1 MTPEL
6 FGMLKALA
14 GGSTLALVLMIV
26 IYYLWKDSKAQQR
39 CASPD
44 KDPCGVCQLCVSRRH
59 SVDLS
64 GLQASMKLLGER
76 FSKAIEFQ
84 ESKHAEE
91 ITAERVRGDLLQDE
105 NKKTLRE
112 LMDFFKGTD
121 HD

>member
-1 MTPEL
+1 
-6 FGMLKALA
+6 
-14 GGSTLALVLMIV
+14 
-26 IYYLWKDSKAQQR
+26 
-39 CASPD
+39 
-44 KDPCGVCQLCVSRRH
+44 
-59 SVDLS
+59 
-64 GLQASMKLLGER
+64 MKLLGER